1 VWRAFS
7 AGGKEGGS
15 GMFAFRV
22 PVGSF
27 LRVSL
32 ILAATAG
39 TSAADS
45 VIVLPDAKSD
55 TLPSVVAR
63 GEAEPAPIEAWQNQ
77 AASSQDNG
85 EAVLVLGSSVIAFG
99 ADAIPVVDDEVA
111 SIAEDDTLG
120 PEDVAEAMPLALRGA
135 GDGDGL
141 VSLAD

>member
-1 VWRAFS
+1 MRLFG
-7 AGGKEGGS
+7 AGGKQGGL

-45 VIVLPDAKSD
+45 VIALPDAKSD
-55 TLPSVVAR
+55 TLPSVVSR
-63 GEAEPAPIEAWQNQ
+63 GEAEPAPIEAWQTET
-77 AASSQDNG
+77 ASLQDNG

-99 ADAIPVVDDEVA
+99 ADAIPVSRDEVA
-111 SIAEDDTLG
+111 SVAEDDA
-120 PEDVAEAMPLALRGA
+120 PSAEEDAEAMPLALRGA